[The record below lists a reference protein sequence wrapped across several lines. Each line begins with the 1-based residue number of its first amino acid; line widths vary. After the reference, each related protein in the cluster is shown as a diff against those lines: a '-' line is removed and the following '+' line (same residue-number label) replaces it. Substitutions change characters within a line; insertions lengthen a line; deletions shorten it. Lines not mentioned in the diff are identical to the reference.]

1 MPVTVFND
9 RNYDEMDKQNM
20 STTTVQVVGKEI
32 LLEEE
37 EIERERS

>member
-20 STTTVQVVGKEI
+20 STTTVQVVGRDI
-32 LLEEE
+32 LLEE
-37 EIERERS
+37 IDR